1 MMKCLENVYKFREKG
16 PASWKEIVSFLKE
29 ASRFLGDERIKA
41 ILKIIRLYPRDVFD
55 SIELPR
61 KQG

>member
-1 MMKCLENVYKFREKG
+1 MFINFREKG
-16 PASWKEIVSFLKE
+16 PASWKEIVGFLKE
-29 ASRFLGDERIKA
+29 ASRFLGDERKKA
-41 ILKIIRLYPRDVFD
+41 ILKIIGLYSRDVFD